1 MAQRHAHQP
10 NRQLAM
16 LIETS
21 GGKHAALAL
30 RINRLAVD
38 IGLSRS
44 YTHTSIQN
52 WTERGMRPDK
62 AVLPLLAQALGER
75 LGRPVSLEE
84 MGFGASP
91 TPAAVE
97 GLNFPKDPREALHLS
112 AEYWSTVDRR
122 QFTAA
127 PFALAAYNTPVT
139 RWLTAPA
146 DPPIAN
152 PTAGGRRVGITD
164 LAELRQAA
172 DEARRWDSKYGG
184 GNWRANMVTDCLAR
198 RAAPLLR
205 GQFTEAIG
213 AQLFAAVAELA
224 RIAAWA
230 DVDMGRHA
238 SAQRH
243 FVQALRLAR
252 ASGDPA
258 VGSYVLATMSLHT
271 FLRGYT
277 TEAAD
282 MAEGAFER
290 ADRAPARVL
299 AFAKLA
305 EARAHGR
312 AGNTR
317 DAEAALTRC
326 EHLVEAADNDPDDPG
341 WLAYLT
347 HARVAADAA
356 EIYRD
361 LGQPDR
367 ALAWERQAE
376 AMPADAFTRAVGIR
390 HTIIATAHLQRHDL
404 EPGLAAGEQAVA
416 ILSDLR
422 SVRSLTYLHALTD
435 ALAPV
440 SSKPQVADFL
450 HRAGGILAAS

>member
-10 NRQLAM
+10 NQRLTR
-16 LIETS
+16 LIAEA
-21 GGKHAALAL
+21 GGRHAALAL
-30 RINRLAVD
+30 RINRLAAD
-38 IGLSRS
+38 AGLSRS
-44 YTHTSIQN
+44 YTHTTIQN

-62 AVLPLLAQALGER
+62 PVLPLLSQALAER

-91 TPAAVE
+91 APATVE

-112 AEYWSTVDRR
+112 AEYWSTVGRR
-122 QFTAA
+122 QFTAI
-127 PFALAAYNTPVT
+127 PFTLGAYSTPVT
-139 RWLTAPA
+139 RWLTKPA
-146 DPPIAN
+146 DPPLAH
-152 PTAGGRRVGITD
+152 PDSGGRRVGTAD
-164 LAELRQAA
+164 LAELHQAA

-184 GNWRANMVTDCLAR
+184 GNWRASMVTDCLAK

-205 GQFTEAIG
+205 GQFTETIG
-213 AQLFAAVAELA
+213 TQLFAATAELA

-252 ASGDPA
+252 ASGDRA

-277 TEAAD
+277 SEAAD

-290 ADRAPARVL
+290 AGRAPARVL

-305 EARAHGR
+305 EARA
-312 AGNTR
+312 GNAR
-317 DAEAALTRC
+317 DAEAALARC
-326 EHLVEAADNDPDDPG
+326 EHLVEAADNDPDDPS

-367 ALAWERQAE
+367 TLAWERQA
-376 AMPADAFTRAVGIR
+376 AVMPADTFTRAVGIR
-390 HTIIATAHLQRHDL
+390 HTILATAHLQRHDL
-404 EPGLAAGEQAVA
+404 EPCLEAGEQALA
-416 ILSDLR
+416 ILGDLHSTR
-422 SVRSLTYLHALTD
+422 GLAYLRTLTD
-435 ALAPV
+435 ALKPV
-440 SSKPQVADFL
+440 STKPHVADFL
-450 HRAGGILAAS
+450 HRAGRNLANG

>member
-1 MAQRHAHQP
+1 MAQRRTHQP
-10 NRQLAM
+10 NQQLAQ
-16 LIETS
+16 LIEVAGCS
-21 GGKHAALAL
+21 RAALAL
-30 RINRLAVD
+30 RVNRLAASA
-38 IGLSRS
+38 GLSRS

-62 AVLPLLAQALGER
+62 EVLPLLAAALGER

-91 TPAAVE
+91 APAPVE
-97 GLNFPKDPREALHLS
+97 GLNFPKGPHEALHLS

-127 PFALAAYNTPVT
+127 APFALAAYGAPVT
-139 RWLTAPA
+139 RWLTKPA
-146 DPPIAN
+146 DPPLARSDG
-152 PTAGGRRVGITD
+152 ARRVGTAD
-164 LAELRQAA
+164 LAELHQAA

-184 GNWRANMVTDCLAR
+184 GNWRASMVTDCLAQ
-198 RAAPLLR
+198 RAAPLLQ

-213 AQLFAAVAELA
+213 SQLFAATAELA

-238 SAQRH
+238 SAQQH

-258 VGSYVLATMSLHT
+258 IGSYVLATMSLHT
-271 FLRGYT
+271 FLCGYT

-290 ADRAPARVL
+290 AGRAPARVL

-317 DAEAALTRC
+317 DAEAALARC
-326 EHLVEAADNDPDDPG
+326 EQLVEAADQDPDDPD

-361 LGQPDR
+361 LGQPECT
-367 ALAWERQAE
+367 LAWERQAT

-390 HTIIATAHLQRHDL
+390 HTIIATAHLQQHDL
-404 EPGLAAGEQAVA
+404 EPGLAAGEQALT
-416 ILSDLR
+416 ILTNLHST
-422 SVRSLTYLHALTD
+422 RSLAYLRALTD

-440 SSKPQVADFL
+440 RSKPQVADFL
-450 HRAGGILAAS
+450 HRADRVLTTP